1 MSAAPDRVFEPGTGS
16 HRGRGSRAETSLGD
30 DPHRPRLDLASE
42 MEAAFPESGDG
53 SSAAG
58 LRCDPHRPPARR
70 ASAMAQTLAPSRS
83 SHGQPCGAPH
93 SPAGLACGP
102 SPDSGKAETWK
113 LDAIAGRLAEVS
125 AGAAGAPLTAAFRLV
140 LEAQRRREP
149 VAWIGRKESPFFPP
163 DVAEAGIDLAAL
175 PVVWAPDATAA
186 AGAADLLVRSGA
198 FGLVVVDLGARES
211 FPIPVQARLAGLAR
225 QHGAAVVCLTE
236 KEDGRASMGSLVA
249 VRAHAARA
257 GREKDRY
264 RCETRVLKDKG
275 GRPGGR
281 HAEVCRGPDG
291 LH

>member
-1 MSAAPDRVFEPGTGS
+1 MTLAPDRVFEPGTGS
-16 HRGRGSRAETSLGD
+16 HRARGSRAATSLGD
-30 DPHRPRLDLASE
+30 DPHRPRE
-42 MEAAFPESGDG
+42 G
-53 SSAAG
+53 SSKRDGA
-58 LRCDPHRPPARR
+58 DP
-70 ASAMAQTLAPSRS
+70 SAIALDPSRGRAGVPVAS
-83 SHGQPCGAPH
+83 GIVAARDPRARCEPAEAPT
-93 SPAGLACGP
+93 PAL
-102 SPDSGKAETWK
+102 SGVAVPRPAWK
-113 LDAIAGRLAEVS
+113 LEAIAGRLAEVS

-198 FGLVVVDLGARES
+198 FGLVVIDLGARES